1 MAEQQLSGENHRGG
15 VETSSEQ
22 MTREFAILQ
31 KALGALQLEVAEL
44 KKPVPQK
51 ALEAAQRS
59 YQKKVEQLQ
68 KVQAKMLFLN
78 DKIETN
84 KRKVEARIGN
94 SVNNG
99 LQIAGNFIEN
109 DVKQTLQNLR
119 LARQKAVSA
128 GKNMIAADRY
138 AGQKVDQAAEFLVQT
153 YYGNFVSK
161 PARGIE
167 NLVKK
172 GSNLADSV
180 SQNLVKNINEEIEN
194 RPISTSTLKIIRL
207 LDSRIDDSIKTPADY
222 RKLANADGFISK
234 IEIKVIEELN
244 KVNTKKSDEIKA
256 NSIKFASG
264 FVQGASDVLN
274 ADIGQIAKNKLKNL
288 FSKKKNNSQSP
299 TN

>member
-1 MAEQQLSGENHRGG
+1 MA
-15 VETSSEQ
+15 
-22 MTREFAILQ
+22 REFAILQ

-99 LQIAGNFIEN
+99 LQSAGNFIKN
-109 DVKQTLQNLR
+109 DAKQTLQDLKF
-119 LARQKAVSA
+119 AGQKAVSA

-194 RPISTSTLKIIRL
+194 KPISTSTLKIIRL

-222 RKLANADGFISK
+222 RKLANADNDISD

-244 KVNTKKSDEIKA
+244 KVNTKKSDKMKENTA
-256 NSIKFASG
+256 MFASG
-264 FVQGASDVLN
+264 FVRGASDVLT
-274 ADIGQIAKNKLKNL
+274 ADIGQMAKNKLKNL
-288 FSKKKNNSQSP
+288 FGKKKNTTQSP